1 MIKTIADLK
10 LLFKAGEVQTEA
22 KMVDLIDSCYNDG
35 VMPDAY
41 EIVTTMPTTIPL
53 GKLVLYNGT
62 LWRGLKTGESTLAE
76 GTPFPVKGYKECSFS
91 FWYNNPTVIVNVR
104 KNDIKD
110 FTLIRAAAGT
120 YKINDI
126 DFAASNDTEV
136 LVNSGFI
143 QDVSVVTANTEND
156 EVIGNGLSIII
167 RTNVDNLQI
176 DPESLGV
183 RIFVEVRKYPPTT

>member
-110 FTLIRAAAGT
+110 LTNEELENLLRTSPLMTDNTSEITISSTSDDYTF
-120 YKINDI
+120 INFNFECLD
-126 DFAASNDTEV
+126 
-136 LVNSGFI
+136 
-143 QDVSVVTANTEND
+143 
-156 EVIGNGLSIII
+156 
-167 RTNVDNLQI
+167 
-176 DPESLGV
+176 
-183 RIFVEVRKYPPTT
+183 